1 MEDHQSS
8 SSRTIQHDMHLAS
21 RKAEETALRRYQAAG
36 WLESFIGPAS
46 GLSSSK
52 HPSEVEFVSRLKNGL
67 VLCNLINKIQ
77 PGSVPKVIESSP
89 STSLASIL
97 DGGVQPLLAYQY
109 FENVRNFL
117 VAVKEL
123 NLPAF
128 EASDL
133 EMVSLVG
140 GSSAK
145 IVDCVLALKGYHEWK
160 QWKGD
165 TSGFHKHTY
174 TAVSSRSPMVPL
186 LAGNSRNLSYTAPGT
201 PSGPRRQLDMSSF
214 VINDEVSS
222 TEAQNCKT
230 DEDSLVAGLAQC
242 LVNMKENV
250 DQNLLDSFHH
260 GNLDSVKLFS
270 QIMPDCLQEH
280 QVNQVPEECLKK
292 GKYKHQ
298 LLLKA
303 QERELMDLKKLLAST
318 KKEVE
323 VLQLQFQSD
332 LKQIGSQVQEL
343 ASAALGY
350 GRVVKENRDLYNMVQ
365 DLKEAESVE
374 LGAVLLNKENNEVRE
389 LRKQVEI
396 LKASLARKEEQT
408 VKDNQ
413 IKEHRSTWQMISKV
427 ETENTPPR
435 SRRLSIESCTA
446 VKTDKVTNLENRKGL
461 EKSVVKT
468 KVMTENTPP
477 RSRRLSIESCT
488 AVKTEKV
495 TNLENRKGMEK
506 SVARTKMMTENTP
519 PRSRRLSIES
529 CTAVKTEKA
538 TNSENRK
545 GLEKTVAKTKP
556 GIEYTPQRFRRL
568 SLEGPTS
575 VKDLQFKTSEKEI
588 ASRLISGTFK
598 KEGNERIHPV
608 QQILKTP
615 ERATCRKSVVQI
627 VSPSDFGFS
636 TCKYQTPNVSSAAS
650 KKPSQIRKSLK
661 TIGKFISGSERRN
674 QQEYPKATQLPSN
687 GNVNVD
693 NVKSPLTASSR
704 PLRRQ
709 SLTGAQISGVSRR
722 SSLGGKSVGS
732 FANETRR
739 NAVTPPPMHKD
750 KRWL

>member
-36 WLESFIGPAS
+36 WLESFIGPVS

-52 HPSEVEFVSRLKNGL
+52 HPSEIEFVSCLKNGL

-77 PGSVPKVIESSP
+77 PGSVPKVIESSS
-89 STSLASIL
+89 STSLASIS

-174 TAVSSRSPMVPL
+174 TAISSRSPMVPL
-186 LAGNSRNLSYTAPGT
+186 LAGNTRKLSHTAPGT

-214 VINDEVSS
+214 VINDEISS

-230 DEDSLVAGLAQC
+230 DEDSLIAGLAQC

-250 DQNLLDSFHH
+250 DENLLNSFHH
-260 GNLDSVKLFS
+260 GNLDSVKLIS
-270 QIMPDCLQEH
+270 QIMPNDLQEH
-280 QVNQVPEECLKK
+280 QVNQVPEECMKT

-298 LLLKA
+298 ILLKA
-303 QERELMDLKKLLAST
+303 QERELTDLKKLLTST

-323 VLQLQFQSD
+323 VLQVQFQSD

-365 DLKEAESVE
+365 DLKELYCCGDREGYEFRKQERDGKISRK
-374 LGAVLLNKENNEVRE
+374 NKSDDRNYSAAFSTIKHRE
-389 LRKQVEI
+389 LYCCEDREGYQFRKQ
-396 LKASLARKEEQT
+396 
-408 VKDNQ
+408 
-413 IKEHRSTWQMISKV
+413 
-427 ETENTPPR
+427 
-435 SRRLSIESCTA
+435 
-446 VKTDKVTNLENRKGL
+446 
-461 EKSVVKT
+461 
-468 KVMTENTPP
+468 
-477 RSRRLSIESCT
+477 
-488 AVKTEKV
+488 
-495 TNLENRKGMEK
+495 
-506 SVARTKMMTENTP
+506 
-519 PRSRRLSIES
+519 
-529 CTAVKTEKA
+529 
-538 TNSENRK
+538 
-545 GLEKTVAKTKP
+545 
-556 GIEYTPQRFRRL
+556 
-568 SLEGPTS
+568 
-575 VKDLQFKTSEKEI
+575 
-588 ASRLISGTFK
+588 
-598 KEGNERIHPV
+598 ER
-608 QQILKTP
+608 
-615 ERATCRKSVVQI
+615 
-627 VSPSDFGFS
+627 SPS
-636 TCKYQTPNVSSAAS
+636 
-650 KKPSQIRKSLK
+650 
-661 TIGKFISGSERRN
+661 
-674 QQEYPKATQLPSN
+674 
-687 GNVNVD
+687 
-693 NVKSPLTASSR
+693 TASSR

-709 SLTGAQISGVSRR
+709 SLTGVQILGVSRR
-722 SSLGGKSVGS
+722 SSLGGKSYYRD
-732 FANETRR
+732 FMTADRLN
-739 NAVTPPPMHKD
+739 
-750 KRWL
+750 